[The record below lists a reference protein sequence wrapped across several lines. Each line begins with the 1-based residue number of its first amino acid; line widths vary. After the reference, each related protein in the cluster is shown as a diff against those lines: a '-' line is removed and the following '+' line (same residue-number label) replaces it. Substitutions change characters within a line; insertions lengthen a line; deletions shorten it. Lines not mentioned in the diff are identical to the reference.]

1 MGGTTANS
9 QINPEISRNEQ
20 EAKHTRD
27 RQLQP
32 RQACA
37 QKCLLGTLTTL
48 LAPGHLHSLMGG
60 TGSSTPT
67 RGHLQRP
74 HASRHSLR
82 VPGWGT
88 VLTPLGRGARRA
100 SSLHC
105 PFPWWAVEPRI
116 RSGFKCRG
124 AKIL

>member
-32 RQACA
+32 RQGCA

-60 TGSSTPT
+60 YWVLHPHIYNVPMLLVT
-67 RGHLQRP
+67 RS
-74 HASRHSLR
+74 ASQAG
-82 VPGWGT
+82 VPCSHPRAG
-88 VLTPLGRGARRA
+88 GARRT